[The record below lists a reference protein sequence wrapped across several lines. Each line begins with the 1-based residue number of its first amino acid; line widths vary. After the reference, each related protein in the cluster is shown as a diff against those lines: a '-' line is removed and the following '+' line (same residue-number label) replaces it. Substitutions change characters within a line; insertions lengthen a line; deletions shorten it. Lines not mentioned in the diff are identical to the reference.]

1 VILEKCQKSKNEDS
15 IEIIDT
21 LANIKI
27 GILVLYMIGE
37 RQIHLSSTQSL
48 RFGRMTLRGIR
59 KVQKASML
67 ELRPN
72 PAKDFVTVYYRTDKI
87 KEQKEMRLM
96 DLNGKVLQSIA
107 LKYSEDQVV
116 FSLREYAVGTYII
129 SLYANGKIQASEKL
143 IIQK

>member
-1 VILEKCQKSKNEDS
+1 
-15 IEIIDT
+15 
-21 LANIKI
+21 
-27 GILVLYMIGE
+27 
-37 RQIHLSSTQSL
+37 
-48 RFGRMTLRGIR
+48 
-59 KVQKASML
+59 ML